1 MLIEVIAYSFLSKTE
16 CGLGRY
22 LTELV
27 NLAGKKWEIKFGS
40 SHSKIPEISG
50 G

>member
-1 MLIEVIAYSFLSKTE
+1 MLIEVIAYSFLSKTD

-27 NLAGKKWEIKFGS
+27 NLAEKKMGN
-40 SHSKIPEISG
+40 
-50 G
+50 